1 VLKAFDFNS
10 NEKQKAKIISA
21 IIGKDETNTV
31 RAIRNMAKVVEKGS
45 ENTKTK
51 LNLEAVRDLFKENN
65 LLEIANKIQE
75 EINTIK
81 KG

>member
-1 VLKAFDFNS
+1 
-10 NEKQKAKIISA
+10 
-21 IIGKDETNTV
+21 
-31 RAIRNMAKVVEKGS
+31 MAKVVEKGS